1 MLISIPFL
9 SSCKK
14 KMPSSVL
21 RPKAMEDVLYDYHL
35 AQAIANDFNGA
46 DRYKKE
52 LLLQYVFEKHNT
64 TQAQFDSS
72 LVWYTRNTLEMGK
85 IYENLSKRFQQAD
98 SAVVLRAEG
107 QAQVAVPLVGDTVDI
122 WLKDR
127 LCCLA
132 TVSMANKLTFAIEA
146 TDTNFKARDS
156 YRWMLDAHFLQT
168 DTAGQYALMQLS
180 ILYKNDSI
188 ASVNRVVT
196 EGHNALFIPTDSLP
210 VKTVRGDVYFR
221 GDTLTQQVRT
231 LLLHKLSLMRYHTYG
246 EPVVEKL
253 KKDSVTTSDMA
264 KDSLATEVKQE
275 KDTVAVDSVAQK
287 QQRLSPKEL
296 REQNRPQQ
304 LRKNTKPVPRV
315 SPNNGNR
322 RTRQTPSR
330 R

>member
-21 RPKAMEDVLYDYHL
+21 RPQAMEDVLYDYHL

-52 LLLQYVFEKHNT
+52 LILQYVFEKHHT

-98 SAVVLRAEG
+98 SAVVLRADG
-107 QAQVAVPLVGDTVDI
+107 QAQVAVSLVGDTVDI

-127 LCCLA
+127 LCLLA

-156 YRWMLDAHFLQT
+156 YRWMLDAYFLQT

-180 ILYKNDSI
+180 VVYRNDSI
-188 ASVNRVVT
+188 ASVNRVLT
-196 EGHNALFIPTDSLP
+196 EGRNALFIPTDSLP
-210 VKTVRGDVYFR
+210 VKTVRGDVYFH
-221 GDTLTQQVRT
+221 GDTLDQHVRT
-231 LLLHKLSLMRYHTYG
+231 LLLHKIALMRYHTHG
-246 EPVVEKL
+246 EPVVEKP
-253 KKDSVTTSDMA
+253 KKDSVTTSATA

-275 KDTVAVDSVAQK
+275 KDTLTVDSAAQR

-304 LRKNTKPVPRV
+304 LRKNTKPVPKV
-315 SPNNGNR
+315 TSNNGNR
-322 RTRQTPSR
+322 QTRQAPSR

>member
-52 LLLQYVFEKHNT
+52 LILQYVFEKHNT

-98 SAVVLRAEG
+98 SSLVLHAEG
-107 QAQVAVPLVGDTVDI
+107 QAQMAVPLVGDTVDI

-132 TVSMANKLTFAIEA
+132 TVNMANKLTFAIEVA
-146 TDTNFKARDS
+146 DTNFKARDS
-156 YRWMLDAHFLQT
+156 YRWMLDAHFLQQ
-168 DTAGQYALMQLS
+168 DTAGQYAFMQLS

-196 EGHNALFIPTDSLP
+196 EGYNALFIPTDSLP
-210 VKTVRGDVYFR
+210 IKTVRGDVYFR
-221 GDTLTQQVRT
+221 GDTLTHQVRT
-231 LLLHKLSLMRYHTYG
+231 LLLHKLSLMRYHTFG
-246 EPVVEKL
+246 EPVEEKL
-253 KKDSVTTSDMA
+253 KKDSLATPAVA
-264 KDSLATEVKQE
+264 KDSLKTETKPAA
-275 KDTVAVDSVAQK
+275 DTVAVDSATQK
-287 QQRLSPKEL
+287 QLRLSPKEL

-304 LRKNTKPVPRV
+304 LHKNRKSVIKVD
-315 SPNNGNR
+315 PNNGNR
-322 RTRQTPSR
+322 HARQTPNR

>member
-107 QAQVAVPLVGDTVDI
+107 QTQVAVPLVGDTVDI

-196 EGHNALFIPTDSLP
+196 EGHNVLFIPTDSLP